1 MADRRHGTVAITGGR
16 VIDPSQGIDRVADV
30 FLRDGKV
37 ERIVERTGREGTANA
52 AGLGP
57 MGRDPG
63 TDGYR
68 VVDARGKV
76 VAPGF
81 VDLHTHL
88 REPGLEYK
96 ETIATGTA
104 AAARGGY
111 TTVCAMPNTDP
122 ALDTA
127 SVVEHVVRRARET
140 GVVRVLPIGAV
151 TVGRQGKQLSEM
163 ADLAAAG
170 AIGFSD
176 DGDPVADANLMR
188 QALAYSSTLGLPII
202 DHCQD
207 RSLTAGAQI
216 HEGLVSARLGL
227 AGWPSQAE
235 ATMVA
240 RDIALCE
247 LTGGRLHIAHVSTR
261 AAVELVRS
269 AKERGLNV
277 TAEATPHHLTLT
289 DEWVYGMKGSA
300 PDGGALPVAAYD
312 TNTKVNPPLRSR
324 VDVEAVVDGLR
335 TGAVDFVATDHAPHA
350 ETEKVCT
357 YAEAANGIS
366 NIETAFASVM
376 SLVHAGR
383 LTLSQLVERMSTQP
397 ARFLSGSVNG
407 RPARKLDHVRANPGM
422 LPSSVSTS
430 PASQG
435 LLPATLGTLKVGA
448 PADVV
453 IFDPDAPW
461 TVDPARFASKGRNTP
476 LAGVTLKGRVTATIY
491 GGAVVWEL
499 AGGDV

>member
-1 MADRRHGTVAITGGR
+1 MADRRNGPLAIVGGH
-16 VIDPSQGIDRVADV
+16 VIDPAQGIDRLADV
-30 FLRDGKV
+30 FLKNGKV
-37 ERIVERTGREGTANA
+37 ERIVERSGPTGD
-52 AGLGP
+52 AGAG
-57 MGRDPG
+57 
-63 TDGYR
+63 GYR
-68 VVDARGKV
+68 VVDARGTV

-104 AAARGGY
+104 AAARGGF
-111 TTVCAMPNTDP
+111 TTVCAMPNTEP
-122 ALDTA
+122 AQDTA
-127 SVVEHVVRRARET
+127 SVVEHVVRRARDT

-151 TVGRQGKQLSEM
+151 TVGRHGKQLSEM

-176 DGDPVADANLMR
+176 DGDPVADSNLMR

-207 RSLTAGAQI
+207 RSLTAGAQM
-216 HEGLVSARLGL
+216 HEGFVSARLGL

-261 AAVELVRS
+261 AAVELVRA
-269 AKERGLNV
+269 AKERDLNV
-277 TAEATPHHLTLT
+277 TAEATPHHLTLS
-289 DEWVYGMKGSA
+289 DEWVYGMKGEV
-300 PDGGALPVAAYD
+300 PDGGALPVNAYD

-324 VDVEAVVDGLR
+324 DDVDAVVEGLR
-335 TGAVDFVATDHAPHA
+335 TGTIDFVATDHAPHA

-376 SLVHAGR
+376 SLVHTGR
-383 LTLSQLVERMSTQP
+383 LTLAQLVERLSTQP
-397 ARFLSGSVNG
+397 AAFLSNNV
-407 RPARKLDHVRANPGM
+407 PAN
-422 LPSSVSTS
+422 
-430 PASQG
+430 
-435 LLPATLGTLKVGA
+435 LGTLRPGA

-453 IFDPDAPW
+453 VLDPEAAW

-476 LAGVTLKGRVTATIY
+476 LAGVSLKGRVVATVF
-491 GGAVVWEL
+491 GGALVWEL
-499 AGGDV
+499 PGGDA